1 MQQCNLILQM
11 NIFVN
16 YDKLL
21 YAIRIWRMFTAIWPL
36 HSEAGK
42 LKTFFYQI
50 FWCICLVNMTN
61 QCYLL
66 FISIFPFERSDFV
79 NMLKTVVELVISAE
93 AVFNLLYCR
102 IRRQRLQVNY
112 CMQYNY

>member
-1 MQQCNLILQM
+1 M
-11 NIFVN
+11 NIFAN

-21 YAIRIWRMFTAIWPL
+21 YAIRVWGIFTTIWPL
-36 HSEAGK
+36 DSKTGK
-42 LKTFFYQI
+42 LKIFFYQM

-66 FISIFPFERSDFV
+66 FIKILFPFDQKDFV
-79 NMLKTVVELVISAE
+79 NMLKTVVELVFSAE

-102 IRRQRLQVNY
+102 IRRQQLQVAAI
-112 CMQYNY
+112 